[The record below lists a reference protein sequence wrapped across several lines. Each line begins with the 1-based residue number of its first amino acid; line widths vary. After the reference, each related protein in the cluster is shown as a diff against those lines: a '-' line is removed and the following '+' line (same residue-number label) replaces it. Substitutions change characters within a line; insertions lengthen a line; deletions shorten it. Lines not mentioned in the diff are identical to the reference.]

1 MLEGNLDEEKL
12 KTGNYII
19 YTIRPNDNG
28 KYNIDKAEFS
38 VGDKVTVDY
47 KNKPKTYEV
56 LAIAGMNYSFSVR
69 YFILKGDNF
78 APHMVLPSEEFCK
91 SVDNPL
97 TMSYVYD
104 VKDGTLGKAETHI
117 NEYTNSIA
125 KDTENDI
132 VKGFKFGCDDY
143 ISKPFSVPVLIQ
155 RVDAVLRRS
164 NITNKNMYLCEEE
177 GLKIDFDK
185 MKVFKNNNEVKVAP
199 KEFKL
204 LKLLCDN
211 RGKVLQRERIM
222 EKVWDIDEEF
232 IDSNSLSVA
241 IKRLREKIED
251 DSKNPKFIITVFG
264 IGYTWGIE

>member
-1 MLEGNLDEEKL
+1 MSKILVVDDDKSLNKGLKYTINKAGYDVVSAFEYNEAVTSLDE
-12 KTGNYII
+12 
-19 YTIRPNDNG
+19 ND
-28 KYNIDKAEFS
+28 IM
-38 VGDKVTVDY
+38 
-47 KNKPKTYEV
+47 
-56 LAIAGMNYSFSVR
+56 LAIIDIN
-69 YFILKGDNF
+69 L
-78 APHMVLPSEEFCK
+78 PHKSGLDLCK
-91 SVDNPL
+91 YIRSKSTIPIIFL
-97 TMSYVYD
+97 T
-104 VKDGTLGKAETHI
+104 
-117 NEYTNSIA
+117 A
-125 KDTENDI
+125 KDTEDDI

>member
-1 MLEGNLDEEKL
+1 MSKILVVDDDKSLNKGLKYAINKAGYDVVSAFEYNEAVTSLDE
-12 KTGNYII
+12 
-19 YTIRPNDNG
+19 ND
-28 KYNIDKAEFS
+28 IM
-38 VGDKVTVDY
+38 
-47 KNKPKTYEV
+47 
-56 LAIAGMNYSFSVR
+56 LAIIDIN
-69 YFILKGDNF
+69 L
-78 APHMVLPSEEFCK
+78 PHKSGLDLCK
-91 SVDNPL
+91 YIRNKSTIPIIFL
-97 TMSYVYD
+97 T
-104 VKDGTLGKAETHI
+104 
-117 NEYTNSIA
+117 A

-185 MKVFKNNNEVKVAP
+185 MKVFKNNNEVKVTP
-199 KEFKL
+199 KEFKI

-211 RGKVLQRERIM
+211 KGKVLQRERIM

>member
-1 MLEGNLDEEKL
+1 MSKILVVDDDKSLNKGLKYAINKAGYDVVSAFEYNEAVTSLDE
-12 KTGNYII
+12 
-19 YTIRPNDNG
+19 ND
-28 KYNIDKAEFS
+28 IM
-38 VGDKVTVDY
+38 
-47 KNKPKTYEV
+47 
-56 LAIAGMNYSFSVR
+56 LAIIDIN
-69 YFILKGDNF
+69 L
-78 APHMVLPSEEFCK
+78 PHKSGLDLCK
-91 SVDNPL
+91 YIRNKSTIPIIFL
-97 TMSYVYD
+97 T
-104 VKDGTLGKAETHI
+104 
-117 NEYTNSIA
+117 A

>member
-1 MLEGNLDEEKL
+1 MSKILVVDDDKSLNKGLKYAINKAGYDVVSAFEYNEAVTSLDE
-12 KTGNYII
+12 
-19 YTIRPNDNG
+19 ND
-28 KYNIDKAEFS
+28 IM
-38 VGDKVTVDY
+38 
-47 KNKPKTYEV
+47 
-56 LAIAGMNYSFSVR
+56 LAIIDIN
-69 YFILKGDNF
+69 L
-78 APHMVLPSEEFCK
+78 PHKSGLDLCK
-91 SVDNPL
+91 YIRNKSTIPIIFL
-97 TMSYVYD
+97 T
-104 VKDGTLGKAETHI
+104 
-117 NEYTNSIA
+117 A

-232 IDSNSLSVA
+232 IDSNSLSVT

>member
-1 MLEGNLDEEKL
+1 MPKILVVDDDKSLNKGLKYAINKAGYDVVSAFEYNEAVTSLDE
-12 KTGNYII
+12 
-19 YTIRPNDNG
+19 ND
-28 KYNIDKAEFS
+28 IM
-38 VGDKVTVDY
+38 
-47 KNKPKTYEV
+47 
-56 LAIAGMNYSFSVR
+56 LAIIDIS
-69 YFILKGDNF
+69 L
-78 APHMVLPSEEFCK
+78 PHKSGLDLCKYIRSKSTLPIIF
-91 SVDNPL
+91 L
-97 TMSYVYD
+97 T
-104 VKDGTLGKAETHI
+104 
-117 NEYTNSIA
+117 A
-125 KDTENDI
+125 KDTEDDI

-164 NITNKNMYLCEEE
+164 NIANKNMYLCEEE

-185 MKVFKNNNEVKVAP
+185 MKVFKNNNEVKVTS

>member
-1 MLEGNLDEEKL
+1 MSKILVVDDDKSLNKGLKYAINKAGYDVVSAFEYNEAVTSLDE
-12 KTGNYII
+12 
-19 YTIRPNDNG
+19 ND
-28 KYNIDKAEFS
+28 IM
-38 VGDKVTVDY
+38 
-47 KNKPKTYEV
+47 
-56 LAIAGMNYSFSVR
+56 LAIIDIN
-69 YFILKGDNF
+69 L
-78 APHMVLPSEEFCK
+78 PHKSGLDLCK
-91 SVDNPL
+91 YIRNKSTIPIIFL
-97 TMSYVYD
+97 T
-104 VKDGTLGKAETHI
+104 
-117 NEYTNSIA
+117 A

-185 MKVFKNNNEVKVAP
+185 MKVFKNNNEVKVAS

>member
-1 MLEGNLDEEKL
+1 MSKILVVDDDKSLNKGLKYAINKAGYDVVSAFEYNEAVTSLDE
-12 KTGNYII
+12 
-19 YTIRPNDNG
+19 ND
-28 KYNIDKAEFS
+28 IM
-38 VGDKVTVDY
+38 
-47 KNKPKTYEV
+47 
-56 LAIAGMNYSFSVR
+56 LAIIDIS
-69 YFILKGDNF
+69 L
-78 APHMVLPSEEFCK
+78 PHKSGLDLCK
-91 SVDNPL
+91 YIRNKSTIPIIFL
-97 TMSYVYD
+97 T
-104 VKDGTLGKAETHI
+104 
-117 NEYTNSIA
+117 A

-164 NITNKNMYLCEEE
+164 NITNKNMYLFEEE

-185 MKVFKNNNEVKVAP
+185 MKVFKNNNEVKVTS

-232 IDSNSLSVA
+232 IDSNSLSVT

-264 IGYTWGIE
+264 IGDTWGIE

>member
-1 MLEGNLDEEKL
+1 MSKILVVDDDKSLNKGLKYAINKAGYDVVSAFEYNEAVTSLDE
-12 KTGNYII
+12 
-19 YTIRPNDNG
+19 ND
-28 KYNIDKAEFS
+28 IM
-38 VGDKVTVDY
+38 
-47 KNKPKTYEV
+47 
-56 LAIAGMNYSFSVR
+56 LAIIDIN
-69 YFILKGDNF
+69 L
-78 APHMVLPSEEFCK
+78 PHKSGLDLCKYIRKKSMLPIIF
-91 SVDNPL
+91 L
-97 TMSYVYD
+97 T
-104 VKDGTLGKAETHI
+104 
-117 NEYTNSIA
+117 A
-125 KDTENDI
+125 KDTEDDI

-232 IDSNSLSVA
+232 KDSNSLSVA

>member
-1 MLEGNLDEEKL
+1 MSKILVVDDDKNLNKGLKYAINKAGYDVVSAFEYNEAVTSLDE
-12 KTGNYII
+12 
-19 YTIRPNDNG
+19 ND
-28 KYNIDKAEFS
+28 IM
-38 VGDKVTVDY
+38 
-47 KNKPKTYEV
+47 
-56 LAIAGMNYSFSVR
+56 LAIIDIN
-69 YFILKGDNF
+69 L
-78 APHMVLPSEEFCK
+78 PHKSGLDLCK
-91 SVDNPL
+91 YIRNKSTIPIIFL
-97 TMSYVYD
+97 T
-104 VKDGTLGKAETHI
+104 
-117 NEYTNSIA
+117 A

-222 EKVWDIDEEF
+222 EKVWDINEEF

>member
-1 MLEGNLDEEKL
+1 MSKILVVDDDKNLNKGLKYAINKAGYDVVSAFEYNEAVTSLDE
-12 KTGNYII
+12 
-19 YTIRPNDNG
+19 ND
-28 KYNIDKAEFS
+28 IM
-38 VGDKVTVDY
+38 
-47 KNKPKTYEV
+47 
-56 LAIAGMNYSFSVR
+56 LAIIDIN
-69 YFILKGDNF
+69 L
-78 APHMVLPSEEFCK
+78 PHKSGLDLCK
-91 SVDNPL
+91 YIRNKSTIPIIFL
-97 TMSYVYD
+97 T
-104 VKDGTLGKAETHI
+104 
-117 NEYTNSIA
+117 A

-143 ISKPFSVPVLIQ
+143 ISKLFSVPVLIQ

-222 EKVWDIDEEF
+222 EKVWDINEEF

>member
-1 MLEGNLDEEKL
+1 MSKILVVDDDKSLNKGLKYAINKAGYDVVSAFEYNEAVTSLDE
-12 KTGNYII
+12 
-19 YTIRPNDNG
+19 ND
-28 KYNIDKAEFS
+28 IM
-38 VGDKVTVDY
+38 
-47 KNKPKTYEV
+47 
-56 LAIAGMNYSFSVR
+56 LAIIDIN
-69 YFILKGDNF
+69 L
-78 APHMVLPSEEFCK
+78 PHKSGLDLCK
-91 SVDNPL
+91 YIRNKSTIPIIFL
-97 TMSYVYD
+97 T
-104 VKDGTLGKAETHI
+104 
-117 NEYTNSIA
+117 A

-185 MKVFKNNNEVKVAP
+185 MKVFKNNNEVKVTS

>member
-1 MLEGNLDEEKL
+1 MSKILVVDDDKSLNKGLKYAINKAGYDVVSAFEYNEAVTSLDE
-12 KTGNYII
+12 
-19 YTIRPNDNG
+19 ND
-28 KYNIDKAEFS
+28 IM
-38 VGDKVTVDY
+38 
-47 KNKPKTYEV
+47 
-56 LAIAGMNYSFSVR
+56 LAIIDIN
-69 YFILKGDNF
+69 L
-78 APHMVLPSEEFCK
+78 PHKSGLDLCK
-91 SVDNPL
+91 YIRNKSTIPIIFL
-97 TMSYVYD
+97 T
-104 VKDGTLGKAETHI
+104 
-117 NEYTNSIA
+117 A

-143 ISKPFSVPVLIQ
+143 ISKLFSVPVLIQ

-222 EKVWDIDEEF
+222 EKVWDINEEF

>member
-1 MLEGNLDEEKL
+1 MSKILVVDDDKSLNKGLKYAINKAGYDVVSAFEYNEAVTSLDE
-12 KTGNYII
+12 
-19 YTIRPNDNG
+19 ND
-28 KYNIDKAEFS
+28 IM
-38 VGDKVTVDY
+38 
-47 KNKPKTYEV
+47 
-56 LAIAGMNYSFSVR
+56 LAIIDIN
-69 YFILKGDNF
+69 L
-78 APHMVLPSEEFCK
+78 PHKSGLDLCK
-91 SVDNPL
+91 YIRNKSTIPIIFL
-97 TMSYVYD
+97 T
-104 VKDGTLGKAETHI
+104 
-117 NEYTNSIA
+117 A

-222 EKVWDIDEEF
+222 EKVWDINEEF